1 MQTHPFLPHTAEWF
15 FMRPQ
20 RRSEMFP
27 ALIIPL
33 LLVKFQTTQ
42 EQASNDGAVSQ
53 PELWSKSTFAA
64 AGQNVTLSCF
74 TANGGL
80 PITYELFKMDTIQK
94 TVVVRERNGTAKFT
108 VLVKNIT
115 DVGEYKCTAQ
125 NNFTT
130 AKQYSKGLNLS
141 LAEQVSKPK
150 LYSNTSSAAVGHNV
164 TLFCVADSGSL
175 PINYSFFR
183 GETFL
188 SLLTRNDRLP
198 ATLTINLNSTSDLWM
213 HKCKAENMLSD
224 LQQYSASFNFTLEE
238 PVSKPKLYSN
248 TSSTAVG
255 HNVTLFCVADS
266 GSLPINYSFFRGE
279 TFLSLQT
286 RNDRLPATL
295 TINLNSPSC
304 LWIHKCKAENMLSGL
319 QQYSAS
325 FNFTLEVKDPSSMW
339 LVICPVI
346 VTVIL
351 LLIFILAFPLFILPR
366 CKARKNNTSTV
377 GNTASAKKSSA
388 LPASDESNYDAESTA
403 QQGEVEYTTVFITNG
418 NKVMERNDSE
428 VQYSE
433 ILVRKSN

>member
-42 EQASNDGAVSQ
+42 EQASNDAGAVSQ

-141 LAEQVSKPK
+141 LA
-150 LYSNTSSAAVGHNV
+150 
-164 TLFCVADSGSL
+164 
-175 PINYSFFR
+175 
-183 GETFL
+183 
-188 SLLTRNDRLP
+188 
-198 ATLTINLNSTSDLWM
+198 
-213 HKCKAENMLSD
+213 
-224 LQQYSASFNFTLEE
+224 E